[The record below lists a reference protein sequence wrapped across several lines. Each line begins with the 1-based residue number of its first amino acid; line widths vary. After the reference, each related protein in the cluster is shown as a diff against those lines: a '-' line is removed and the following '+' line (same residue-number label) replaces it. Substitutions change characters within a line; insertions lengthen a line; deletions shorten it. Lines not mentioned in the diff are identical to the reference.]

1 METRLKLV
9 VSLTPLLL
17 PQVIAMGK
25 AHFGCS
31 TLNGVELENGGGPS
45 TAGSHWEA
53 RILHEEI
60 MVRTAEFQGYRNG
73 V

>member
-1 METRLKLV
+1 
-9 VSLTPLLL
+9 
-17 PQVIAMGK
+17 MGK

-60 MVRTAEFQGYRNG
+60 MVSSSEFQGYRNG
-73 V
+73 VSLRFALDLTLRLCKPESGE